1 MNSYRFLTSVSYT
14 TRYCLMPF
22 KNKIFYFQNY
32 KFLFHFIHL
41 VYFCF
46 SFIWFLF
53 FIFPT
58 VFFVFVLEEP
68 FLNEHTVARPLVVIP
83 SQNHHQHLNNNHHH
97 HPTHSLSPQS
107 YDASRS
113 RSSSLSSNPI
123 TANCVHHVLTG
134 GEDSSQSSLNLS
146 ASSGYLSGS
155 SANSSVG
162 GSNLNL
168 SGITAAPLSTSSTSS
183 LHVNGASPDH
193 QAPQPQQLT
202 NNRRRTISSNSNG

>member
-1 MNSYRFLTSVSYT
+1 M
-14 TRYCLMPF
+14 
-22 KNKIFYFQNY
+22 
-32 KFLFHFIHL
+32 
-41 VYFCF
+41 
-46 SFIWFLF
+46 
-53 FIFPT
+53 
-58 VFFVFVLEEP
+58 
-68 FLNEHTVARPLVVIP
+68 IP
-83 SQNHHQHLNNNHHH
+83 SQNHHQHLNNNHH

-162 GSNLNL
+162 GSSLNL
-168 SGITAAPLSTSSTSS
+168 SGITSAVPLSSNSTS
-183 LHVNGASPDH
+183 LHANGASPDH

-202 NNRRRTISSNSNG
+202 TNRRRTISSNSNG

>member
-1 MNSYRFLTSVSYT
+1 M
-14 TRYCLMPF
+14 
-22 KNKIFYFQNY
+22 
-32 KFLFHFIHL
+32 
-41 VYFCF
+41 
-46 SFIWFLF
+46 
-53 FIFPT
+53 
-58 VFFVFVLEEP
+58 
-68 FLNEHTVARPLVVIP
+68 IP
-83 SQNHHQHLNNNHHH
+83 SQNHHQHLNNNHH

-123 TANCVHHVLTG
+123 TANCVHHVLTA

-146 ASSGYLSGS
+146 GSSGYLSGS

-168 SGITAAPLSTSSTSS
+168 SGITSAAPLSTSSTSS

>member
-1 MNSYRFLTSVSYT
+1 MFFDLFLIS
-14 TRYCLMPF
+14 F
-22 KNKIFYFQNY
+22 FFH
-32 KFLFHFIHL
+32 LFF
-41 VYFCF
+41 
-46 SFIWFLF
+46 F
-53 FIFPT
+53 FIFPN
-58 VFFVFVLEEP
+58 VFFFCFLEEP

-83 SQNHHQHLNNNHHH
+83 SQNHHQHLNNNHH

-168 SGITAAPLSTSSTSS
+168 SGITSAAPLSTTNSTLS

>member
-1 MNSYRFLTSVSYT
+1 M
-14 TRYCLMPF
+14 
-22 KNKIFYFQNY
+22 
-32 KFLFHFIHL
+32 
-41 VYFCF
+41 
-46 SFIWFLF
+46 
-53 FIFPT
+53 
-58 VFFVFVLEEP
+58 
-68 FLNEHTVARPLVVIP
+68 IP
-83 SQNHHQHLNNNHHH
+83 SQNHHQHLNNNHH

-162 GSNLNL
+162 GSSLNL
-168 SGITAAPLSTSSTSS
+168 SGITTAAPLSSGSTSS
-183 LHVNGASPDH
+183 LHANGSSPDH
-193 QAPQPQQLT
+193 QLGPQQIT
-202 NNRRRTISSNSNG
+202 TNRRRTISSNSNG

>member
-1 MNSYRFLTSVSYT
+1 MY
-14 TRYCLMPF
+14 
-22 KNKIFYFQNY
+22 IFINLF
-32 KFLFHFIHL
+32 FLFILFL
-41 VYFCF
+41 YFYL
-46 SFIWFLF
+46 I
-53 FIFPT
+53 FIFPAI
-58 VFFVFVLEEP
+58 FFLEEP
-68 FLNEHTVARPLVVIP
+68 FLNEHNVARPLVVIP
-83 SQNHHQHLNNNHHH
+83 SQNHHQHLNNNHH

-168 SGITAAPLSTSSTSS
+168 SGITSTVPLSTSSTLT
-183 LHVNGASPDH
+183 LHANGSSPDH

-202 NNRRRTISSNSNG
+202 NNRRRTVSSNSNG